1 MKTKVNVLS
10 LVASLSRLFAGC
22 LLLGLVSSVQGEEIL
37 ESAREIPLVRSTDVL
52 VVGGSSAGV
61 TAAVAAK
68 KAGAKVFLVAPRPY
82 LGDDIAGTLRL
93 ALEGNERPET
103 KLAQEIW
110 IDNEVDLP
118 FSYKAD
124 APSVAPHRDSESKL
138 SDGKVEDVVSGSVQF
153 DVPKVK
159 VNLVLEGGVRFV
171 EAVELEACLP
181 SCEATAEFV
190 EVLRLAE
197 CVQVGEYGVAF
208 HLARVADLQVA
219 GIGEHGLDLGR
230 YLLR

>member
-10 LVASLSRLFAGC
+10 LVASFARLFAGC

-103 KLAQEIW
+103 RLAQEIW

-118 FSYKAD
+118 FSYKAN

-159 VNLVLEGGVRFV
+159 VNPMVAILIMNPKKISDVRKRESVLLTLKQ
-171 EAVELEACLP
+171 AL
-181 SCEATAEFV
+181 
-190 EVLRLAE
+190 
-197 CVQVGEYGVAF
+197 
-208 HLARVADLQVA
+208 
-219 GIGEHGLDLGR
+219 
-230 YLLR
+230 